1 MVRRTVGLAL
11 GLALAVLMVAGGAV
25 SANSRIEREIVLRP
39 TAAGQEIGA
48 SGDARVRKDGA
59 RQDLKVEIDANVA
72 NGTVFRVFV
81 TNAQFPGETNR
92 VGRIVIAAGGG
103 QLELSN
109 ENGRVLPRG
118 VAPVL
123 QIQTVIVRDA
133 AGRVVLRGS
142 F

>member
-1 MVRRTVGLAL
+1 MVRRTLGLAL
-11 GLALAVLMVAGGAV
+11 GLALTVLVLAGGTV
-25 SANSRIEREIVLRP
+25 SARSGVEREIVLSP
-39 TAAGQEIGA
+39 TAAGRDIGA
-48 SGDARVRKDGA
+48 SGDARVRRDGA
-59 RQDLKVEIDANVA
+59 RQDFKVEIDANVA

-92 VGRIVIAAGGG
+92 AGRIVIAAGGG
-103 QLELSN
+103 QLEISN

-123 QIQTVIVRDA
+123 QIQTVIVKNA
-133 AGRVVLRGS
+133 AGQVVLRGS

>member
-11 GLALAVLMVAGGAV
+11 GLALAVLVVAGGAV
-25 SANSRIEREIVLRP
+25 SANSRIEREIVLTP
-39 TAAGQEIGA
+39 TAAGRAIDA

-59 RQDLKVEIDANVA
+59 RQDFKVEIDANVA
-72 NGTVFRVFV
+72 DGTVYRVFV
-81 TNAQFPGETNR
+81 TNSQFPGETR
-92 VGRIVIAAGGG
+92 LAGRIVIAAGGG

-109 ENGRVLPRG
+109 ENGRVLPHG

-123 QIQTVIVRDA
+123 RIQTVIVKNA
-133 AGRVVLRGS
+133 AGQNVLRGT